1 MKLLSSQI
9 SAGTLYVVATPIG
22 NLFDMGQRAIA
33 VLGGVDVVAAEDT
46 RHTQKLLS
54 HYGISAQLVSLHE
67 HNERKRVG
75 ELIAR
80 LRNKDSIALVSD
92 AGTPLVSD
100 PGFLLVEQA
109 VREDLPVRAVPG
121 PSAVVAAL
129 SVCGLPTDRF
139 VFEGFLPTKSGA
151 RRTHLD
157 RCVNESRTLVF
168 FEASRRLPSTL
179 ADMVSVFGSCREV
192 SLVLEISKIY
202 ERISLAPV
210 GELCRRLENGEWVC
224 RGECVLIVAGVDHIE
239 AIETD
244 ADRLVAALTPHL
256 SPRRVAEVAAEIAGG
271 GKNMFYRKALSS
283 VSSERRD

>member
-33 VLGGVDVVAAEDT
+33 VLGGVDLVAAEDT
-46 RHTQKLLS
+46 RHTQKLLR

-109 VREDLPVRAVPG
+109 VREDLPVRAC
-121 PSAVVAAL
+121 L
-129 SVCGLPTDRF
+129 LYT
-139 VFEGFLPTKSGA
+139 
-151 RRTHLD
+151 
-157 RCVNESRTLVF
+157 
-168 FEASRRLPSTL
+168 
-179 ADMVSVFGSCREV
+179 
-192 SLVLEISKIY
+192 
-202 ERISLAPV
+202 
-210 GELCRRLENGEWVC
+210 
-224 RGECVLIVAGVDHIE
+224 
-239 AIETD
+239 
-244 ADRLVAALTPHL
+244 
-256 SPRRVAEVAAEIAGG
+256 SPRPRDAT
-271 GKNMFYRKALSS
+271 LSRMP
-283 VSSERRD
+283 SSA

>member
-1 MKLLSSQI
+1 VHESETELVKGFY
-9 SAGTLYVVATPIG
+9 AGENG
-22 NLFDMGQRAIA
+22 DMRGYEAM
-33 VLGGVDVVAAEDT
+33 AAETFDLAAAASVLT
-46 RHTQKLLS
+46 AGGERLVEAFLMSAYLLI
-54 HYGISAQLVSLHE
+54 YADGE
-67 HNERKRVG
+67 HSDAERKRVG

-121 PSAVVAAL
+121 PSAVIAAL

-151 RRTHLD
+151 RRTHLA

-224 RGECVLIVAGVDHIE
+224 RGECVLIVSGVDHIE

>member
-1 MKLLSSQI
+1 LKLLSSQI

-33 VLGGVDVVAAEDT
+33 VLGGVDVIAAEDT

-54 HYGISAQLVSLHE
+54 HYGISAKLVSLHE

-109 VREDLPVRAVPG
+109 VREELPVRAVPG

-139 VFEGFLPTKSGA
+139 VFEGFLPTRSGP
-151 RRTHLD
+151 RRTHLS

-179 ADMVSVFGSCREV
+179 ADMVSVFGSSREV

-224 RGECVLIVAGVDHIE
+224 RGECVLIVSGVDHIE

-283 VSSERRD
+283 ESSGRRD